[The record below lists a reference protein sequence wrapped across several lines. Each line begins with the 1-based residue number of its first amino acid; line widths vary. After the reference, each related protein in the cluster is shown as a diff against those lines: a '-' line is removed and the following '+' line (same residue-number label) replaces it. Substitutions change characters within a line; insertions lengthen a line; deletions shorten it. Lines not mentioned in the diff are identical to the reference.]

1 MVCGGLI
8 GWPGLYSSDVPERRP
23 ATRTDRDATLM
34 DGQEA
39 GQKPHDPW
47 SAGSWPREVVLGRS
61 IWHPAAGYGRLIGLT
76 FIGCLALI
84 ALLSMLLLIQD
95 RGAVRVIWGV
105 VFAGA
110 ASAIAGVTYLLR
122 GLATIRYVLGDDH
135 LRIEWRRMV
144 RRIPYDDMLQVTYH
158 LRDAVELPDREP
170 YWPGYRVSTIRT
182 RDGVWHSYATVP
194 PHRRVRITTPVATF
208 AISPERPV
216 LFIQELERRRLGT
229 PLTVAPGVRVAASE
243 VPDLK
248 PARPRQAGVAA
259 RVSAPVRE
267 SLDIFRREILTDGIA
282 STLVAIGVIIPVF
295 ILAYT
300 FNEVDFLP
308 EQIPLQWSAQGEP
321 VRVGSS
327 ATIWALPLL
336 ALTVLVVNAA
346 LATFVIQFDRV
357 AARLLVSITPVVQ
370 ILVAIAIWRIIN

>member
-1 MVCGGLI
+1 
-8 GWPGLYSSDVPERRP
+8 
-23 ATRTDRDATLM
+23 M

-39 GQKPHDPW
+39 GQTRHDPW
-47 SAGSWPREVVLGRS
+47 SAGSWPREVVPGRT
-61 IWHPAAGYGRLIGLT
+61 IWHPAAGYGRLVGLT
-76 FIGCLALI
+76 FIACLALI

-95 RGAVRVIWGV
+95 RGTVRVIWGV
-105 VFAGA
+105 VFFGA
-110 ASAIAGVTYLLR
+110 TAAAAGVAHLLR
-122 GLATIRYVLGDDH
+122 GLSTMRYVLREDH
-135 LRIEWRRMV
+135 LRIEWRRVV

-158 LRDAVELPDREP
+158 LRDVIDLPDREP

-182 RDGVWHSYATVP
+182 RNGVWHSYATVP

-216 LFIQELERRRLGT
+216 LFIQELERRRMGT
-229 PLTVAPGVRVAASE
+229 PMTVVPGVRVAAQE
-243 VPDLK
+243 A
-248 PARPRQAGVAA
+248 PARKAGRPAQGVAA
-259 RVSAPVRE
+259 RVTAPVRE
-267 SLDIFRREILTDGIA
+267 SVDIFRKEVLTDGIA
-282 STLVAIGVIIPVF
+282 STLVATGVIIPVF
-295 ILAYT
+295 MLAYT

-308 EQIPLQWSAQGEP
+308 EQIPLHWSAQGEP

-327 ATIWALPLL
+327 ATIWTLPLL

-370 ILVAIAIWRIIN
+370 VLVAIAIWRIIN